1 MESWVTTFRKGQ
13 GMSDD
18 VKLRCMNRTGRPQ
31 PKMQEVMD
39 QIAAKCDRAR
49 LMELYYWCRE
59 PGLLEITRAV
69 ASMPDAAREP
79 LESFFALGGD
89 PQSIV
94 ATWEPGGRLS
104 LVSNNLGE
112 ALEVVGYF
120 LADPTGINRESEPN

>member
-1 MESWVTTFRKGQ
+1 
-13 GMSDD
+13 MSDE
-18 VKLRCMNRTGRPQ
+18 VKLRCMHRTGRPQ

-69 ASMPDAAREP
+69 AAMPDATRQA
-79 LESFFALGGD
+79 LESFLALGGD

-94 ATWEPGGRLS
+94 ATWETDGRLS
-104 LVSNNLGE
+104 LGSSNLGQ
-112 ALEVVGYF
+112 ALEVMSYF
-120 LADPTGINRESEPN
+120 LADPTVINRESEPN